1 MFTKVNFLGTFDTQK
16 GLKNG
21 QKWKYCKMTQKFVI
35 PTQKI
40 PRNEYKHYYVIFGP
54 IWPPKRAKNGHAQN
68 APLMGHTHKNKLL
81 SRFIHHFELP
91 CKKSAQTDKRFL
103 RYSIFKNRA
112 IWLAKSFL
120 AIFVV
125 KKKLK
130 KAISQ
135 KRMTPEK
142 SFCTL
147 SLLEMATFDDFL
159 GLFWDCDCTIGPK
172 KGKTKKSYRLVF
184 QKIVKKW

>member
-1 MFTKVNFLGTFDTQK
+1 
-16 GLKNG
+16 
-21 QKWKYCKMTQKFVI
+21 MTQKFVI
-35 PTQKI
+35 STQKI

-103 RYSIFKNRA
+103 RYSIFKTRG

-120 AIFVV
+120 AIFRA
-125 KKKLK
+125 KKLK
-130 KAISQ
+130 IVISLQ
-135 KRMTPEK
+135 RIKPEK

-147 SLLEMATFDDFL
+147 SSLEMASFDDFL
-159 GLFWDCDCTIGPK
+159 GLFCDCDWAKGPK

-184 QKIVKKW
+184 QKIAQTQKNNDVVTVKVYYSERPYQSFV